1 MKILDLK
8 LSMNKIALLSF
19 YSFWYIVFFGYSG
32 NLPLHLQKVLK
43 RIAKKKYIASY
54 QEILKL
60 KTLVQCQDLAILW

>member
-43 RIAKKKYIASY
+43 RIAYHDQVGVIP
-54 QEILKL
+54 EI
-60 KTLVQCQDLAILW
+60 